1 MEGNLNNDPAGV
13 EGCSVPVRVNRKA
26 KADPSVIDVSGIPI
40 GPGALAII
48 AGPCAVESYEQLLET
63 AKAVKRAG
71 GVLLRGGAFKPR
83 SSPYNFQGLG
93 EEGIKMLAEVR
104 KETGLPFVTEVMDP
118 RMVEFVAEYADMLQV
133 GSRNMH
139 NYPLLV
145 EVGKTRKPVLLKRGM
160 MATIEEFLL
169 SAEYI
174 LNQGNGQVVLC
185 ERGIRTYE
193 TTTRNTLDLSAVPML
208 KHLTHLPVIVDPS
221 HGTGLR
227 WMVPPMANASV
238 AAGADGLIIE
248 IHHKPE
254 EALCDGHQSLSP
266 DEFSL
271 LMSDLKK
278 VAKAIGRDLL

>member
-1 MEGNLNNDPAGV
+1 
-13 EGCSVPVRVNRKA
+13 
-26 KADPSVIDVSGIPI
+26 
-40 GPGALAII
+40 
-48 AGPCAVESYEQLLET
+48 
-63 AKAVKRAG
+63 
-71 GVLLRGGAFKPR
+71 
-83 SSPYNFQGLG
+83 
-93 EEGIKMLAEVR
+93 MLADVR
-104 KETGLPFVTEVMDP
+104 KETRLPFVTEVMDP
-118 RMVEFVAEYADMLQV
+118 RMVAFVAEYADMLQV

-139 NYPLLV
+139 NYPLLI

-160 MATIEEFLL
+160 MATLEEFLL

-174 LNQGNGQVVLC
+174 LNQGNEQVVLC

-227 WMVPPMANASV
+227 WMVPPMAKASV

-248 IHHKPE
+248 IHYKPE
-254 EALCDGHQSLSP
+254 EALCDGQQSLSP

-271 LMSDLKK
+271 LMNDLKK
-278 VAKAIGRDLL
+278 VAKAIGRDIL